1 MSDHSLKL
9 YDYHVW
15 ANQKIFDRLK
25 ELSEDIY
32 EKEIQ
37 SVFPSISK
45 LMAHIYVS
53 DNIWLDCISGKKFD
67 EASASANQLREQI
80 ETKRIEEVE
89 TMFFDLSGRY
99 KAFLNRQEDIETAF
113 VLETSFAGRLETRL
127 SDVIQHVV
135 NHGTYHRGNI
145 TAMLRQL
152 DHPGVMTDYMLYLYE
167 RDIKE

>member
-1 MSDHSLKL
+1 MSHHSLKL

-99 KAFLNRQEDIETAF
+99 KGFLNRQEDI
-113 VLETSFAGRLETRL
+113 
-127 SDVIQHVV
+127 
-135 NHGTYHRGNI
+135 
-145 TAMLRQL
+145 
-152 DHPGVMTDYMLYLYE
+152 
-167 RDIKE
+167 